1 MTPADVLRSAA
12 ETLESPARWCRFS
25 FAQNACGMS
34 VSPGHSAAVAW
45 SAYGSLL
52 RHAST
57 RTVGI
62 QALLALADH
71 LDIGSVSGVI
81 RWSNSPR
88 LSHRELL
95 DGLTGAAD
103 AWDAGSK
110 KRWAAIGASVG
121 PANRSTVDPN
131 SKTAS
136 LVTTGGTPE

>member
-1 MTPADVLRSAA
+1 
-12 ETLESPARWCRFS
+12 
-25 FAQNACGMS
+25 MS

-45 SAYGSLL
+45 SVYGSLL

-81 RWSNSPR
+81 RWSNSPS
-88 LSHRELL
+88 LSHRDLL

-110 KRWAAIGASVG
+110 ERWAAIGASVG

-131 SKTAS
+131 SGTPP